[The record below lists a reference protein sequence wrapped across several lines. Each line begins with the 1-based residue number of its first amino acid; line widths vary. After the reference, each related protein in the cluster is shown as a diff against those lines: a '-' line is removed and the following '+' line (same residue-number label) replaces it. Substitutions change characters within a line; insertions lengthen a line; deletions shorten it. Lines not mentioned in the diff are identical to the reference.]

1 MLLHTSYTLLDHASG
16 TLKDH
21 LMEELDYSLLPEPA
35 WVKMLA
41 WFDLSEGS
49 HPIARCVQS

>member
-1 MLLHTSYTLLDHASG
+1 MLLHTSCTLLDHASA

-35 WVKMLA
+35 WVKILA

-49 HPIARCVQS
+49 QPIAKCVQS